1 MPEETL
7 SNEERLAI
15 LSKVVAKQKENEVVT
30 ETKKEVTK
38 VSSTTPLASL
48 LEMSLKKQAKFQA
61 EDKKITEEARK
72 EILGQIKPRFDIL
85 KGWRM

>member
-1 MPEETL
+1 MAEETL
-7 SNEERLAI
+7 SDSERLAI
-15 LSKVVAKQKENEVVT
+15 LGQVVAKQKEKEVVT
-30 ETKKEVTK
+30 ETKKEVIK
-38 VSSTTPLASL
+38 VDSTTPLASL

-85 KGWRM
+85 KGWRI